1 MERNKQ
7 KTFIEIENLGE
18 STNINISG
26 AKLKLAQS
34 VAVAILEDQNT
45 QDILLIGMAA
55 AILKE
60 PDILDKLIKA
70 YAGVRVENV

>member
-1 MERNKQ
+1 MESNKQ

-26 AKLKLAQS
+26 TKLKLAQS
-34 VAVAILEDQNT
+34 VAAAILEDQNT

-60 PDILDKLIKA
+60 PDILVKLIKA
-70 YAGVRVENV
+70 YAGARVENV